1 MKIQVIRPNVEKYR
15 IRMERGD
22 KDYRKCMWAD
32 ILIDHDAYSITAQ
45 TDCGDFSHRWP
56 ATPQTESFHAL
67 CLRMLGDEDYM
78 LGKFSARTEFSLE
91 ESKLLFIDLN
101 REDEERIQAVQ
112 RMKDC
117 DEKEFVR
124 QLEALGAEEAWEY
137 IVREYPTEAVT
148 FVRLLRKVVLPEM
161 QKRSCTAKPNQP
173 EGNGTDK
180 DKNRETAPSAFL
192 FEMRNHTV

>member
-1 MKIQVIRPNVEKYR
+1 MKVQVIRPNVEKYR

-124 QLEALGAEEAWEY
+124 
-137 IVREYPTEAVT
+137 
-148 FVRLLRKVVLPEM
+148 
-161 QKRSCTAKPNQP
+161 
-173 EGNGTDK
+173 
-180 DKNRETAPSAFL
+180 
-192 FEMRNHTV
+192 